1 MSVDTQGVPLIQ
13 LHRFRAPHGAHTA
26 AAIEPYR
33 RKVQGLML
41 IDWEMSDT
49 SGNRLQDS

>member
-33 RKVQGLML
+33 RKIRG
-41 IDWEMSDT
+41 
-49 SGNRLQDS
+49 